1 MNMATINE
9 AAKALGI
16 NAQKLRRGVES
27 GKYPFVPIGTR
38 KLVDIDK
45 LREIMGPEEATIGIK
60 EASELTGLSEKT
72 IRRGIREGWMP
83 NQRHGK
89 AYELK
94 PGEIIAAL
102 QRMEVRK

>member
-45 LREIMGPEEATIGIK
+45 LREIMGTEDATIGIK

-72 IRRGIREGWMP
+72 IRRGIREGWLP
-83 NQRHGK
+83 HQRHGK

-102 QRMEVRK
+102 QGMEVRK